1 MRVLRSQFGQ
11 FKRRAGVQPLLT
23 PSLDII
29 CFTVN
34 GSTYENYWPDL
45 FFFFLSEKVVAFS
58 DSTTKCLLNTQDK
71 IFILWKSP
79 VNTFSGK
86 WTTIRLNWKLISNK
100 KQKGQNFLKLISE
113 EHLQRKKSFFLTKKA
128 LAKVIC

>member
-1 MRVLRSQFGQ
+1 MKTTDQ
-11 FKRRAGVQPLLT
+11 
-23 PSLDII
+23 I
-29 CFTVN
+29 
-34 GSTYENYWPDL
+34 
-45 FFFFLSEKVVAFS
+45 FFFFILSEKVVAFS

-86 WTTIRLNWKLISNK
+86 STTIRLNWKLISNK

-128 LAKVIC
+128 LAKVICWTILSVIGQDIYLMFARKKIGRLRQTKYFLSLIL